1 MPMEVKSGK
10 GLSEH
15 SLLGKFLATSDYHI
29 QDALVLDNKRE
40 VRQDEKTTY
49 MPVYY
54 IMFL

>member
-1 MPMEVKSGK
+1 MEVKSGK

>member
-1 MPMEVKSGK
+1 MEVKSGK

-29 QDALVLDNKRE
+29 QDALVLDN
-40 VRQDEKTTY
+40 RQDEKTTY